1 MPVKTPDEV
10 VLFRGDDQIETF
22 RNMARIFPTRR
33 VSAPSV
39 ARPIP
44 VGPTRISLPERFVY
58 EGTPRDTAA
67 FLDKVATTGM
77 LVVHRGQAVFEG
89 YWNGTTASTQTMSF
103 SVVKSFV
110 ATLVACALRDRL
122 VASLEDSVDRYVP
135 ALAGSGYGGVSIR
148 DVLQMS
154 SGVRWNEDYSD
165 PDSDVSRFDNAF
177 RGDGSFDAVARSL
190 LRNHAPGT
198 YNCYNSC
205 DTHVLGMVLR
215 AATGM
220 QLSQYLEQELWH
232 PLGMEDDAF
241 WILDSQGMEFAAA
254 GLNATLRDYAKL
266 GLLYANGGVIGGQQL
281 LPEGWIEGCSTAMAP
296 HLVPGKRTN
305 ASSPLGYGYQWWL
318 PDDRGPYTAIGV
330 YNQFIWID
338 PQRDVI
344 IAKTSAN
351 PLYGIDMAQSEAE
364 EIEHFALFNEIAASI
379 A

>member
-44 VGPTRISLPERFVY
+44 TGPAQISLPERFAY

-89 YWNGTTASTQTMSF
+89 YWNGTSASTQTMSF

>member
-44 VGPTRISLPERFVY
+44 AGPTRISLPERFVY

-122 VASLEDSVDRYVP
+122 VASLEDAVDRYVP